1 MASEYVCAL
10 SGVEADEADLVAST
24 DDEAGDLPV
33 GWSRITIQRRVVNPR
48 WIEVQQGKAAVIE
61 VTLLQMPEEAR
72 EQMRPLV
79 TIQID
84 AQFSGLEGN
93 VDAFLLEEETVY
105 VSPPEEDAAVATEF
119 LELRERFGLAND
131 AFTKSSD
138 ADEDDD
144 TPEED

>member
-61 VTLLQMPEEAR
+61 VTLL
-72 EQMRPLV
+72 
-79 TIQID
+79 
-84 AQFSGLEGN
+84 
-93 VDAFLLEEETVY
+93 
-105 VSPPEEDAAVATEF
+105 
-119 LELRERFGLAND
+119 
-131 AFTKSSD
+131 
-138 ADEDDD
+138 
-144 TPEED
+144 